1 MKRFAI
7 ATLIALTASLFA
19 ASAFAQGTETPPPP
33 VPDSTVALPPT
44 QTPPPPAATPL
55 SPSAVL
61 GPNSPVPA
69 RPHES
74 RPRAEA
80 TIRAEYDQMNA
91 AAAAADADLLDAKKR
106 LVEAKSTVEIKK
118 KEIETLNARV
128 KAAKQT
134 KDDATRSA
142 FESERKRQESM
153 RDYFEHAQNVAE
165 AAIDEAQARG
175 EWARAAM
182 RADQAELALVGRSGV
197 ATYDSDPSV
206 FKLEQQW
213 FEAAKQ
219 RGAAQEKLANKL
231 QALMDKKLRVYRAW
245 ADFLGGK

>member
-1 MKRFAI
+1 MKRFAVVT
-7 ATLIALTASLFA
+7 TLALAASLFA
-19 ASAFAQGTETPPPP
+19 ASAFAQVDTTAAGI
-33 VPDSTVALPPT
+33 PDSSVALPPT
-44 QTPPPPAATPL
+44 PPPPPAATPL
-55 SPSAVL
+55 SPTAVL
-61 GPNSPVPA
+61 GPNSPTPA

-74 RPRAEA
+74 RPRTEA
-80 TIRAEYDQMNA
+80 VIRAEYDQMNA
-91 AAAAADADLLDAKKR
+91 AAALADADLLEAKKK

-134 KDDATRSA
+134 KDETTRAA

-165 AAIDEAQARG
+165 AAIDEAAARG
-175 EWARAAM
+175 AWARAAM
-182 RADQAELALVGRSGV
+182 RADQAELQLVGRSGI
-197 ATYDSDPSV
+197 ATYDADPSV

-213 FEAAKQ
+213 FEAAKL
-219 RGAAQEKLANKL
+219 RGQTQEKLANKL
-231 QALMDKKLRVYRAW
+231 QTLMDKKLRVYRAW